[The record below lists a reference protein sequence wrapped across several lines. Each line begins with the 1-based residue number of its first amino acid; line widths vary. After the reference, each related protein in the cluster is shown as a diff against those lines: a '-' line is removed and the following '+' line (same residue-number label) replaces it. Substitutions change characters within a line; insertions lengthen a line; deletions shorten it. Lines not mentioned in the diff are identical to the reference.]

1 MAAAKSPCPHPP
13 DAYSPFF
20 VGNWLLV
27 LTRQSSLLGNQRSL
41 TPPHLHGDEGT
52 RTPGFLLAKQALSR
66 LSYVPSVGLS
76 RLERLTSRLSGEC
89 SNPLSYRPVPAP
101 SFQPSAFSLQADR

>member
-13 DAYSPFF
+13 DADSPFF
-20 VGNWLLV
+20 VGNWRLV
-27 LTRQSSLLGNQRSL
+27 VGAQSSVFASRQPALADA
-41 TPPHLHGDEGT
+41 PHGDEGT

-89 SNPLSYRPVPAP
+89 SNPLSYRPAQTLSP
-101 SFQPSAFSLQADR
+101 QLQADR